1 MGRVTLED
9 IARMAG
15 VSKSTVSRILN
26 EKKIGY
32 SQRTEQRVRKLLE
45 ETGYINAGRNSYV
58 ASYPVRSKSIGLII
72 PDITNPFFQII
83 ADAVEDYASQQGCS
97 MLLGGTRH
105 MVEKE
110 RSVLNAFIAKR
121 VDGII
126 FVSVALENKSTFQI
140 LERYKTPCVL
150 LDRKFTGMEA
160 FGAGVFID
168 SVYPIYQACEHLI
181 HHNSRRLVFIA
192 GPKGVS
198 TARERFDGYR
208 VALKQH
214 SIELS
219 TDLLC
224 YGDYTIRSGYECMTN
239 ILRRG
244 IKFDA
249 VIAANDFMAIGAL
262 SAIREAGL
270 QVPEE
275 IEVIGFDGID
285 IGGYITP
292 TLSTIAQPAYEMGRK
307 SADLLFRLING
318 KLIQQPFVRME
329 AQLILRGTTRQ

>member
-1 MGRVTLED
+1 MGRVTLEN

-26 EKKIGY
+26 EKKAGY
-32 SQRTEQRVRKLLE
+32 SRETEQKVRKLLE
-45 ETGYINAGRNSYV
+45 DTGYIHGGDLFQMP
-58 ASYPVRSKSIGLII
+58 YPVRSKSIGLVL

-83 ADAVEDYASQQGCS
+83 ADAVEDYASQQEYS

-105 MVEKE
+105 LVEKE
-110 RSVLNAFIAKR
+110 SLILNAFIAKR

-126 FVSVALENKSTFQI
+126 FVSVAMENKATFRN
-140 LERYKTPCVL
+140 LERYKIPCVL

-168 SVYPIYQACEHLI
+168 SVYPIYRACEHLI
-181 HHNSRRLVFIA
+181 QHNSRRLVFIA

-198 TARERFDGYR
+198 TAQERFDGYR

-214 SIELS
+214 DIELS
-219 TDLLC
+219 EELIC
-224 YGDYTIRSGYECMTN
+224 YGDYTIRSGYDCMAK
-239 ILRRG
+239 ILRSG
-244 IKFDA
+244 TKFDA

-270 QVPEE
+270 RVPEE

-285 IGGYITP
+285 IGEYITP
-292 TLSTIAQPAYEMGRK
+292 PLSTIAQPAYEMGRK
-307 SADLLFRLING
+307 SAELLFKMING
-318 KLIQQPFVRME
+318 KRIEQPFVRME
-329 AQLILRGTTRQ
+329 AQLILRGTTR